1 LKREEIIMGRRL
13 ALLIGNTTFDNPKT
27 FPMLHTPA
35 NDIRDF
41 ARVLREYGSFE
52 ILNTLLDETSGII
65 DRAIDDLFSE
75 AERGDLV
82 LLYYSGHGYRGRTGN
97 YYLASRNSHPKRM
110 RSTSVPAFFIH
121 DVMKSSRSRHKL
133 IILDCCFSG
142 AFIKDR
148 KGGVREPVLLTEMR
162 GEAEAI
168 LASSGI
174 VEYSFEEEGPNS
186 LFTQYLI
193 QGIETGKADQNGD
206 GQISID
212 ELFDYADERVR
223 KARPGQ
229 TPMKEVSIRES
240 EIVIATSPKG
250 PMGGPTVDIYDS
262 FHRTGA
268 IELNFP
274 NPVQDEKDF
283 YGRQADLERI
293 EQVLL
298 SENHKPVIVLGERR
312 IGKTSLQ
319 LVTSKRVT
327 TRGEGRFVPLL
338 LPPASAIHSF
348 EDYAREMLQSLCSYL
363 GKGLHEAGL
372 TDEKGRIRMATIG
385 QFMDAIASLLDGAP
399 EKSFIVCV
407 DEFDAVLRNCNAA
420 EADRIL
426 ALTEHISERSGLP
439 LFIYFT
445 MTRLP
450 ETMISSLPS
459 PLISKSESVELGPFS
474 RSETVEMVTGL
485 LEDQVVLEDAA
496 MERLLHLSGGHP
508 YFVKLLLDHL
518 LTRHG
523 KGPGLIISQQMLEQ
537 VIPEA
542 ARDPRARHALDNIYK
557 VHFTRPER
565 QLALLLAERGAGIAD
580 EELRVLGAEFV
591 TAAKRLERRG
601 YLTLREG
608 LGYAFRVQ
616 FLGRWLGDWEE
627 FEEEME
633 ALNITETRRRLGT
646 EIEIDEAKKQVY
658 IKGTPVKLTPQ
669 EYQVLAFL
677 GSHAGHVVSKD
688 QLAQELWPEA
698 EGDVNDAAIDA
709 AISRLRRKLD
719 DDARHPRYLETIA
732 GQGVILHRAAF
743 VQPGSDFE
751 GGSKP

>member
-13 ALLIGNTTFDNPKT
+13 ALLIGNTIFDNPKT

-52 ILNTLLDETSGII
+52 ILNTLLDEISGTING
-65 DRAIDDLFSE
+65 AIDDLFSE

-82 LLYYSGHGYRGRTGN
+82 LLYFSGHGYRGRTGN

-174 VEYSFEEEGPNS
+174 VEYSFEEEGPDS
-186 LFTQYLI
+186 LFTRYLI
-193 QGIETGKADQNGD
+193 QGIETGEADQNGD

-223 KARPGQ
+223 KARPSQ

-240 EIVIATSPKG
+240 EIVIAISPKSPVG
-250 PMGGPTVDIYDS
+250 RPLVDIYDS
-262 FHRTGA
+262 FHRDGT

-274 NPVQDEKDF
+274 NPVRDEKDF

-293 EQVLL
+293 EQVFL
-298 SENHKPVIVLGERR
+298 SGSPKPVMVVGERR

-319 LVTSKRVT
+319 LVTAKRLM
-327 TRGEGRFVPLL
+327 TREEGRFVPLL

-348 EDYAREMLQSLCSYL
+348 EDYGREMLQSLCSYL
-363 GKGLHEAGL
+363 GKGLHEVGL
-372 TDEKGRIRMATIG
+372 TGEKGRIQMATIG

-399 EKSFIVCV
+399 DKSFIVCI

-426 ALTEHISERSGLP
+426 ALTEHIIERSGLP

-450 ETMISSLPS
+450 ETMVNSLAS

-474 RSETVEMVTGL
+474 QSETVEMVTGL
-485 LEDQVVLEDAA
+485 LGNQVIVEDTV
-496 MERLLHLSGGHP
+496 MEHMFYLSGGHP
-508 YFVKLLLDHL
+508 YFSKLLLDCL
-518 LTRHG
+518 LARHW
-523 KGPGLIISQQMLEQ
+523 KRARLVVSRQMLEES
-537 VIPEA
+537 ILDA

-557 VHFTRPER
+557 VHFTQPER
-565 QLALLLAERGAGIAD
+565 QLVLLLVEQAASVKG
-580 EELRVLGAEFV
+580 EELKVLGPEFI
-591 TAAKRLERRG
+591 TAARRLDRRG
-601 YLTLREG
+601 YLRHLRDG
-608 LGYAFRVQ
+608 SYYFRIE
-616 FLGRWLGDWEE
+616 FLNHWLLEWEE
-627 FEEEME
+627 YEEECE
-633 ALNITETRRRLGT
+633 HLGL
-646 EIEIDEAKKQVY
+646 EKLRQKFDVDIEIDAMTRQVSVRG
-658 IKGTPVKLTPQ
+658 KPAELTSQ
-669 EYQVLAFL
+669 EYQALACL
-677 GSHAGHVVSKD
+677 CRQVGQLVTKD
-688 QLAQELWPEA
+688 QLVQELWPDA
-698 EGDVNDAAIDA
+698 KGDVSDAAIDA
-709 AISRLRRKLD
+709 TIYRLRGKLG
-719 DDARHPRYLETIA
+719 DDARQPRYIERVV
-732 GQGVILHRAAF
+732 GQGFILRRATF
-743 VQPGSDFE
+743 VHKDSNFE
-751 GGSKP
+751 